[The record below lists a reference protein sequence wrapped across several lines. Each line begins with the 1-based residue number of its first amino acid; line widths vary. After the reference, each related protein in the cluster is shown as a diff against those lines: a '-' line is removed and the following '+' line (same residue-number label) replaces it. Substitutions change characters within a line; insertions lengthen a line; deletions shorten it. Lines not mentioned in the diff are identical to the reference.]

1 MFDDVGSRDEE
12 SPGENLYWQG
22 NRQKKGWCTSDLSQ
36 GIALWNLSD
45 WLVLLVTTSVPQYKP
60 FYGRYACLFN
70 FIVYV
75 FISIQEPSVPLAI
88 QLLDGTSFRPGGKTL
103 MSVSVAQFQQRGKF
117 HDLLKPH

>member
-1 MFDDVGSRDEE
+1 MKLIRLTG
-12 SPGENLYWQG
+12 L
-22 NRQKKGWCTSDLSQ
+22 TS
-36 GIALWNLSD
+36 
-45 WLVLLVTTSVPQYKP
+45 Y
-60 FYGRYACLFN
+60 YGRYACLFY

-117 HDLLKPH
+117 HDLLKPHKQTKNIYH